1 MAAAHGWSA
10 ESYAESVSKLIQ
22 LGYKRIAMGGMVPLR
37 TPDILNSLKS
47 VKRELKKS
55 TELHLLGVTRVNEMS
70 LFMGYGVTSFDSTSP
85 FFQSFK
91 DATDNYYSGNET
103 YMAIR
108 IPQVDGNTSMKKII
122 ASGKVNQ
129 NKAIDMEQNA
139 LNLIR
144 RYADRKA
151 KLNDV
156 LEAVLAYESLMPNR
170 KDHSQAYARTLKNRP
185 WENCECGICN
195 TVGVEVIIFRGSERN
210 KRRGFHNLAVF
221 RQRMNQ
227 LEIPRAE
234 SKL

>member
-1 MAAAHGWSA
+1 
-10 ESYAESVSKLIQ
+10 
-22 LGYKRIAMGGMVPLR
+22 
-37 TPDILNSLKS
+37 
-47 VKRELKKS
+47 
-55 TELHLLGVTRVNEMS
+55 
-70 LFMGYGVTSFDSTSP
+70 
-85 FFQSFK
+85 
-91 DATDNYYSGNET
+91 
-103 YMAIR
+103 
-108 IPQVDGNTSMKKII
+108 
-122 ASGKVNQ
+122 
-129 NKAIDMEQNA
+129 MEQKA

-151 KLNDV
+151 KLADV

-170 KDHSQAYARTLKNRP
+170 KDHSVAYARTLKDRP
-185 WENCECGICN
+185 WEKCECGICN